1 MPETKSQVTDDPI
14 KDHLVCYQLIPVRWR
29 RQDQALSESELFN
42 IHNEN
47 ARLMEVLV
55 GGEDIRDIEA
65 SMDKDSLKEM
75 KKLDAKLNLLMG
87 WIGQLLQQQL
97 HLPPAQTVC
106 LSACGLQFQSD
117 DSNAGALREDDNL
130 CIEMFLDPSYPQA
143 FTAVSEVV
151 KVNPQA
157 PSPGVEIVARFT
169 QLSEQNQIWLDKYV
183 FQLHRRQVA
192 LSRKHPQ

>member
-1 MPETKSQVTDDPI
+1 MPETKPQEIEDPI
-14 KDHLVCYQLIPVRWR
+14 KDHLVCYQQIPLCWR
-29 RQDQALSESELFN
+29 RLDQALSDSEHFN
-42 IHNEN
+42 IHNDN

-55 GGEDIRDIEA
+55 GSEDVRDIEA
-65 SMDKDSLKEM
+65 TMDKDSMKEI

-87 WIGQLLQQQL
+87 WIGQLLQQQQ
-97 HLPPAQTVC
+97 HLPPAQMVC
-106 LSACGLQFQSD
+106 LSSRGLQFQSD
-117 DSNAGALREDDNL
+117 DSNAGALREEDKL
-130 CIEMFLDPSYPQA
+130 YIEMFLEPSYPQA

-151 KVNPQA
+151 KVNPQV

-169 QLSEQNQIWLDKYV
+169 ELSEQNQLWLDKYV